1 MEIVQICNGDI
12 PPRKYG
18 GTQRVVA
25 WLTKGLLELGHK
37 VTLLIDGKTSIEHE
51 NLRVIKLPKSIKK
64 ILKKSGENG
73 VYKYLPEDYD
83 IVHFHYNPSEEPEFP
98 YVITFHWLGKS
109 RDKFDDEILENTIFV
124 SNKHALNNNRFTY
137 IHHGVDPLEF
147 DFKEKKSDRFLFLSK
162 VSYPPKNV
170 KLAIKLAKDM
180 KFNLDIAGGWRFS
193 ISRYL
198 KFHGMVGGTKKYNL
212 LSRSKAMIFPT
223 LCEEPFGLVTIEALA
238 SGTPVIT
245 SENGAMPEIIKNG
258 INGFRCT
265 NYQDYKKAVN
275 KISKINPVDCRKIVE
290 EKFNY
295 LLMAKN
301 YLEQYESVLS
311 NNGLKKNIGG
321 KNRNEYQKNFR

>member
-1 MEIVQICNGDI
+1 LEIVQICNGDI

>member
-137 IHHGVDPLEF
+137 IHRGVDPLEF